1 MARGDSLL
9 RQWNLL
15 KALQSHHYGLSV
27 DELAERL
34 ECDKRTVQRDLKA
47 LDGLFP
53 LAAETRDYGKKFW
66 KLPDQMITSGEL
78 QLTVTEMIS
87 LYLGEQLLT
96 PLAGTPIGDGLSTA
110 LDKIRAVLPK
120 KALLYFEELEE
131 TFLFKAVGREDY
143 SEHDGQIETLNR
155 AIVDEQAVRVT
166 YASASRGEEV
176 TAELHP
182 YGMILLGASLYCVG
196 HLAEYDEVRTLRVS
210 RMVDVQPTGETFE
223 RPRRFSLA
231 RHTSGAFGVFNSG
244 EPQLIRVEFSG
255 WAATNV
261 CEVVWHESQEI
272 TADDGET
279 LTAEFRLTSTV
290 EFKRWLLGF
299 GRHAKV
305 LQPAAFV
312 QDMADEFAAGADTYG
327 ASR

>member
-53 LAAETRDYGKKFW
+53 LEAETRDYGKKFW
-66 KLPDQMITSGEL
+66 TLPDHMTTSGEL
-78 QLTVTEMIS
+78 QLTLTEMIS

-96 PLAGTPIGDGLSTA
+96 PLAGTPMGDGLTSA
-110 LDKIRAVLPK
+110 LEKIRAVLPR

-143 SEHDGQIETLNR
+143 SEHDGQIATLNR
-155 AIVDEQAVRVT
+155 AIVDEEAVRLT

-176 TAELHP
+176 ATTFHP

-196 HLAEYDEVRTLRVS
+196 HMAEYDEIRTLRVS
-210 RMVDVQPTGETFE
+210 RIVDVQPTGKEFE

-231 RHTSGAFGVFNSG
+231 RHTAGAFGVFNSG
-244 EPQLIRVEFSG
+244 QAQLIRVEFSG

-261 CEVVWHESQEI
+261 REVQWHESQEI

-279 LTAEFRLTSTV
+279 LTADFRLTSTV

-305 LQPAAFV
+305 LEPVSFA
-312 QDMADEFAAGADTYG
+312 QDVAEEFSAGAAMYL
-327 ASR
+327 